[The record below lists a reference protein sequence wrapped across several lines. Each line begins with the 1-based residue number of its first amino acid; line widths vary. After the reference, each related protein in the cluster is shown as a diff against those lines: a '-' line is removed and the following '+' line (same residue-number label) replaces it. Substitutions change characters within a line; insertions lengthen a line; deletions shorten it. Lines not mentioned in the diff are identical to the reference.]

1 MSPGSAAMP
10 QDHGRGWTGDE
21 LRHTGAHRVVPPDDL
36 VARLHRELPSEF
48 VPPTPA
54 TVGEFRSAAARLV
67 GDVAADVGRRLG
79 PGGPGLALVAH
90 EGLKTLTDGQL
101 TALAFG
107 LSVLLGRPTRQRFPD
122 DFLVTVEDRRPGDV
136 TTAPGYQSNGR
147 MGMHT
152 DPTDVATLACLASGA
167 VGGEN
172 LFVSATAV
180 HDVLAREAPAVLDE
194 FRQPWTW
201 DLRGA
206 QRPDTG
212 PLVDAPV
219 FGPDPDDVRCRF
231 GWLLLREGAR
241 ATGRLTPATD
251 AALDL
256 FEEVARRP
264 ALTLRHRPERGE
276 SVWLDNYRVLHARE
290 AFKDAPGTDAV
301 RRLVRIW
308 LWIDGRAELPAGFS
322 AFAAAVDRG
331 SLDEHP
337 RECGSA
343 VAEG

>member
-1 MSPGSAAMP
+1 MSPASAARP
-10 QDHGRGWTGDE
+10 HVRGRGWTGNE
-21 LRHTGAHRVVPPDDL
+21 LLRTGAHLVVPLDDL
-36 VARLHRELPSEF
+36 VARLHRKLPSEF

-54 TVGEFRSAAARLV
+54 TVDGFRSAAAELL
-67 GDVAADVGRRLG
+67 GDVAAAIQRRLG

-90 EGLKTLTDGQL
+90 EGLRTLTDGQL

-107 LSVLLGRPTRQRFPD
+107 VSVLLGRPTRQRHPD
-122 DFLVTVEDRRPGDV
+122 GFLVMVEDRRPGDV
-136 TTAPGYQSNGR
+136 GTAPGYQSNGR

-152 DPTDVATLACLASGA
+152 DPTDVAALACLASSA

-180 HDVLAREAPAVLDE
+180 HDVLTREAPAVLDA

-206 QRPDTG
+206 QRPGTG

-241 ATGRLTPATD
+241 ATGRLTSDTC

-256 FEEVARRP
+256 FEEIARRP
-264 ALTLRHRPERGE
+264 ELTLWHRPERGE
-276 SVWLDNYRVLHARE
+276 SVWIDNYRVLHARE
-290 AFKDAPGTDAV
+290 AFEDAQGTDAV
-301 RRLVRIW
+301 RRLVRVW
-308 LWIDGRAELPAGFS
+308 LWTDARAELPAGFS
-322 AFAAAVDRG
+322 AFATAIDRG
-331 SLDEHP
+331 SL
-337 RECGSA
+337 G
-343 VAEG
+343 

>member
-1 MSPGSAAMP
+1 MSPGSAARP
-10 QDHGRGWTGDE
+10 HDYGRGWTGDE
-21 LRHTGAHRVVPPDDL
+21 LRRTGAHRVVPFDDL

-54 TVGEFRSAAARLV
+54 TVGEFRSAAAGLV
-67 GDVAADVGRRLG
+67 GDVAAAIGRRLG
-79 PGGPGLALVAH
+79 PRGPGLALVSH
-90 EGLKTLTDGQL
+90 EGLRTLTDGQL

-107 LSVLLGRPTRQRFPD
+107 VSVLLGRPTRQRYPD
-122 DFLVTVEDRRPGDV
+122 DFLVTVEDRRPSNV
-136 TTAPGYQSNGR
+136 TLAPGYQSNGR

-152 DPTDVATLACLASGA
+152 DPTDVAALACLASSA
-167 VGGEN
+167 VGGES

-180 HDVLAREAPAVLDE
+180 HDVLAREAPAVLDA

-206 QRPDTG
+206 QRPGTD
-212 PLVDAPV
+212 PLVDSPV
-219 FGPDPDDVRCRF
+219 FGPDPDDVWCRF

-264 ALTLRHRPERGE
+264 ELTLRHRSERGE
-276 SVWLDNYRVLHARE
+276 SVWIDNYRVLHARE
-290 AFKDAPGTDAV
+290 AFEDAPGTDAV
-301 RRLVRIW
+301 RRLVRVW
-308 LWIDGRAELPAGFS
+308 LWSHGQAALPAGFS
-322 AFAAAVDRG
+322 TFTAAIDRG
-331 SLDEHP
+331 SL
-337 RECGSA
+337 G
-343 VAEG
+343 